1 MANLSSWWGR
11 CHEERTGR
19 GTIRQPPP
27 EPEICN
33 PAIAPP
39 GGITRSEPNPI
50 TGKPLRP
57 GERLERQARKYAT
70 LKSHAILATQKSHA
84 ILATEEKPVQ
94 KRHRK
99 RRDYDAMIARAL
111 EDLDL

>member
-1 MANLSSWWGR
+1 MKSEQG
-11 CHEERTGR
+11 GM
-19 GTIRQPPP
+19 IRQPPP

-39 GGITRSEPNPI
+39 GGITRSEPIPV

-70 LKSHAILATQKSHA
+70 QKWHA

-94 KRHRK
+94 KHHRK

>member
-1 MANLSSWWGR
+1 M
-11 CHEERTGR
+11 
-19 GTIRQPPP
+19 IRQPPP

-70 LKSHAILATQKSHA
+70 
-84 ILATEEKPVQ
+84 EEKPVQ